1 VRRSTAQ
8 ENAGSSRKAGSTAE
22 RGSKESQR
30 QSSDEEK
37 RGEGGE
43 RRTVGELRFHELRQ
57 GVSQLVLTSVPVRS
71 VAGQGSATVGEE
83 EIELALVVSA
93 FFFFFSNFA

>member
-1 VRRSTAQ
+1 M
-8 ENAGSSRKAGSTAE
+8 
-22 RGSKESQR
+22 
-30 QSSDEEK
+30 
-37 RGEGGE
+37 
-43 RRTVGELRFHELRQ
+43 GELRFHELRQ